1 MRVSLTST
9 EIVSHVTSDEPI
21 VPFGRLNNFEERNLR
36 IGDRKLPELVNG
48 SCIAKFRRETK
59 NTRDCLYLNDY
70 CCHIDNDIVNN
81 SCNIF

>member
-36 IGDRKLPELVNG
+36 IGDRKLPELFNG
-48 SCIAKFRRETK
+48 SCIAEFRRETK
-59 NTRDCLYLNDY
+59 NTRDYLYLNDY
-70 CCHIDNDIVNN
+70 CCRSDNNIVDD